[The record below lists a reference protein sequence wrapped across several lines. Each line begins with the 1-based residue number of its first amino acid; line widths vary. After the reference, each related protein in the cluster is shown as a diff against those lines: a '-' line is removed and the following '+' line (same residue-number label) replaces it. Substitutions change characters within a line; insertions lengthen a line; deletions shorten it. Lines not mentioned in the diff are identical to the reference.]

1 VIKIKIPNE
10 LNPGGSL
17 RVIIKVGTLGFT
29 RTEILRNWEPGGNTY
44 VDPDYTSVE
53 FSKVGQTT
61 GRILV
66 ERTKP
71 K

>member
-1 VIKIKIPNE
+1 MIKIKIPNE
-10 LNPGGSL
+10 LSPGGSL

-44 VDPDYTSVE
+44 VDPDYTAVE

>member
-1 VIKIKIPNE
+1 MIKIKIPNE
-10 LNPGGSL
+10 LNPGGGL

-29 RTEILRNWEPGGNTY
+29 RTEILRNWEPGVNTY
-44 VDPDYTSVE
+44 VDSDYTSVE

>member
-1 VIKIKIPNE
+1 MIKIKIPNE
-10 LNPGGSL
+10 LSPGGSL
-17 RVIIKVGTLGFT
+17 RVIIKIGTLGFT

-44 VDPDYTSVE
+44 VDPDYTAVE
-53 FSKVGQTT
+53 FSKVGQTA

-66 ERTKP
+66 ERIKP